1 MQISIVAQARN
12 LAHQAHSGQYR
23 RDGITP
29 YIVHPEAVAARIVDD
44 PTAQAV
50 AWLHDTLED
59 TDLTENALRAAGL
72 GDDVVSTVRLLTRD
86 PSQPYEDY
94 LAAIKAHPIAKK
106 VKIADM
112 LANLSDHPSDKQIVK
127 YAKGLLFLMA

>member
-1 MQISIVAQARN
+1 MQNPIVAQARA

-29 YIVHPEAVAARIVDD
+29 YIVHPEAVAARIADD

-86 PSQPYEDY
+86 ASQPYEDY
-94 LAAIKAHPIAKK
+94 LASIKAHPIAKK

-127 YAKGLLFLMA
+127 YAKGLLFLMS